1 MRYSKT
7 RHGFPY
13 IVDVSMY
20 ISVVSIE
27 DRTCTLCECKFE
39 DYNPEISVGKLNDV
53 TNQVVDTILQ
63 QLGYSEDEVD
73 ICFLDREEYEKIGK
87 STYLEYQAD
96 KTGDTI
102 QCRVIKGDE

>member
-7 RHGFPY
+7 YHGFPY

-20 ISVVSIE
+20 ISVVSVE
-27 DRTCTLCECKFE
+27 DKTCTLCECRFE

-53 TNQVVDTILQ
+53 TNQVVGSILQ

-73 ICFLDREEYEKIGK
+73 ICFLDKDEYDKISK
-87 STYLEYQAD
+87 STYLEYMAEN
-96 KTGDTI
+96 TGDTI
-102 QCRVIKGDE
+102 TCRVIKGDE